1 MAHTKLHKSKRRR
14 GGGEKYRPAY
24 KDMTI
29 GSVERKEAKQEIK
42 SEKIFNLDG
51 PLAKIRQKRWA
62 KKMEN

>member
-1 MAHTKLHKSKRRR
+1 MAHTKLHKSNRRR
-14 GGGEKYRPAY
+14 GGENRPAY
-24 KDMTI
+24 KDMPR
-29 GSVERKEAKQEIK
+29 GSIERKDAKQEIK